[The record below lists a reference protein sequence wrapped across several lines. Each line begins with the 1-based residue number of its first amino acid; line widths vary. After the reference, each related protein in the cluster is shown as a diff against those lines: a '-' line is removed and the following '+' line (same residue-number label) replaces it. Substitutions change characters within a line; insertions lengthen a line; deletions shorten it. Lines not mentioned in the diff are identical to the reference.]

1 MFNIGHILCRFNT
14 QATLNE
20 GISNVK
26 SLKDESISAE
36 TNQECPVMAWNE
48 WDPLEEV
55 IVGIPDGAI
64 VPKFTREVQVS
75 IVEWLRSNLMCANPK
90 VSTSAWSI
98 NGEFMFCRVKLP
110 QIVSMAIFG
119 VLMS

>member
-1 MFNIGHILCRFNT
+1 MFNSGHICRFNT
-14 QATLNE
+14 QATLSE

-64 VPKFTREVQVS
+64 VPKFTREVQV
-75 IVEWLRSNLMCANPK
+75 IIFEWLRNN
-90 VSTSAWSI
+90 V
-98 NGEFMFCRVKLP
+98 
-110 QIVSMAIFG
+110 
-119 VLMS
+119 

>member
-1 MFNIGHILCRFNT
+1 MFNIVHVFRFST

-20 GISNVK
+20 GVSNVK

-64 VPKFTREVQVS
+64 VPKFGREVQVS
-75 IVEWLRSNLMCANPK
+75 IVEWLRSN
-90 VSTSAWSI
+90 V
-98 NGEFMFCRVKLP
+98 
-110 QIVSMAIFG
+110 
-119 VLMS
+119 